1 MIQRGMIQY
10 TGEVLSHRKHGEEY
24 HSLTIVAPEIA
35 ESARPGQFVN
45 LRPPP
50 DRYYTL
56 RRPFSICRVNRGSGW
71 AATVEVIF
79 DIRGPG
85 TAALAAMRAHDP
97 IDIIG
102 PVGQGFA
109 IPKTRQTC
117 LMVGGGVGATPLF
130 FLGEELR
137 AAGKRVDVL
146 CGASRA
152 SRLVNT
158 LELKRLGAQTE
169 FTTDDGSVGYK
180 GPVTDLLASMI
191 ERCGSEV
198 IYACGPRPML
208 KAVTQIA
215 VEHRVPVQVAM
226 EEHMACG
233 IGICMSCVA
242 PIFNTKGTGIM
253 LLRTCLEGPVFNGA
267 RVAWDRYG
275 TDLDEWEAPPGN

>member
-1 MIQRGMIQY
+1 MKHY

-24 HSLTIVAPEIA
+24 HSLTVVAPDIA

-50 DRYYTL
+50 DRSYIL

-71 AATVEVIF
+71 AATIEVIF

-102 PVGQGFA
+102 PIGRGFVV
-109 IPKTRQTC
+109 PKNRQNC
-117 LMVGGGVGATPLF
+117 LLVGGGVGATPLF

-137 AAGKRVDVL
+137 AASKRVDVL

-158 LELKRLGAQTE
+158 LELKRLGATTE
-169 FTTDDGSVGYK
+169 FTTDDGSVGYH
-180 GPVTDLLASMI
+180 GMVTDLLPGMI

-198 IYACGPRPML
+198 IYACGPRAML
-208 KAVTQIA
+208 SAVTAIA
-215 VEHRVPVQVAM
+215 IQNRIPIQVAL
-226 EEHMACG
+226 EEQMACG

-242 PIFNTKGTGIM
+242 PIYNREGTGVM
-253 LLRTCLEGPVFNGA
+253 NVRTCLEGPVFNGA

-275 TDLDEWEAPPGN
+275 TEIDTWAAPAGN

>member
-1 MIQRGMIQY
+1 MKQY
-10 TGEVLSHRKHGEEY
+10 TGEVLSHRRHGEEY
-24 HSLTIVAPEIA
+24 HSLTVVAPDIA

-50 DRYYTL
+50 DRHFIL

-71 AATVEVIF
+71 AATIEVIF

-85 TAALAAMRAHDP
+85 TAALAAMRPHDP

-102 PVGQGFA
+102 PIGQGFVVPENRHA
-109 IPKTRQTC
+109 C
-117 LMVGGGVGATPLF
+117 LLVGGGVGATPLF

-146 CGASRA
+146 CGAARA

-169 FTTDDGSVGYK
+169 FTTDDGSIGYR
-180 GPVTDLLASMI
+180 GIVTDLLPGMI

-198 IYACGPRPML
+198 IYACGPRAML
-208 KAVTQIA
+208 AATTAIA
-215 VEHRVPVQVAM
+215 VAHRIPIQVAL
-226 EEHMACG
+226 EEQMGCG

-242 PIFNTKGTGIM
+242 PIYNQRGTALM
-253 LLRTCLEGPVFNGA
+253 NVRTCLEGPVFNGA

-275 TDLDEWEAPPGN
+275 TDIDKMEEPQPGA